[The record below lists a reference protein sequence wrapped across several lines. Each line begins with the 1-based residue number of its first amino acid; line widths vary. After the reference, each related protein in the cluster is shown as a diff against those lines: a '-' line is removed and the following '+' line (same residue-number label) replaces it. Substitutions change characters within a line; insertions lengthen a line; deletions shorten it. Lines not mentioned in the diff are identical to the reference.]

1 LLAKALD
8 PDRYAN
14 RRAEMW
20 DRKRQ
25 WYDDPAGVQV
35 PDDDL
40 FQRDECSIAVG
51 KGATKFDS
59 SGRLLLESK
68 DHIRDTW
75 KSRGAKRLRKFKA
88 QRDRSSKKTV
98 SGLDAKHDAVGMR
111 LQFMQA
117 VR

>member
-1 LLAKALD
+1 MLAKALD

-25 WYDDPAGVQV
+25 WYDDPAGEQV

-40 FQRDECSIAVG
+40 FQRDECPIAVG

-68 DHIRDTW
+68 DHIREFSPDL
-75 KSRGAKRLRKFKA
+75 GDAAAPMF
-88 QRDRSSKKTV
+88 QRSAGD
-98 SGLDAKHDAVGMR
+98 
-111 LQFMQA
+111 Q
-117 VR
+117 